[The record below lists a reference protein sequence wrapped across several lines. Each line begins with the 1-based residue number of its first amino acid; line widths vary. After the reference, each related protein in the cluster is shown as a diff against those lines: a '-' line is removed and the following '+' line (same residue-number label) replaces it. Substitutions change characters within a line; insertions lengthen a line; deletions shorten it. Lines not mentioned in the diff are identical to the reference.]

1 MSKKLQVLLDDYEYE
16 CDPSGFAKYRG
27 VTVSE
32 WVRQVLRKARSV
44 DPNSTEKRTPPE
56 VKLRAIEEAYRHQ
69 HPTGDIEDMLA
80 EIESGRNL

>member
-16 CDPSGFAKYRG
+16 ATQAVAKYRG